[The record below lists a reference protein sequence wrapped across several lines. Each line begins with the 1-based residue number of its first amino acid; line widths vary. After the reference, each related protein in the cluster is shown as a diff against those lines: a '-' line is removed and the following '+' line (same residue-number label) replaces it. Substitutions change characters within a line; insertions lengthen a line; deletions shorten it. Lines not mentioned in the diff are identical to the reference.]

1 MANTGPDRKT
11 QRHLTQ
17 NAEDKKRT
25 TNTHPKSNR
34 YSRGFCAH
42 ALREGVWGRHRGTNK
57 TQKLAFHCRF
67 GPPGVPQRKNTSYF
81 TRVSE
86 PTLVATSSFGT
97 DFRRVSRSGAPLPA
111 RPQPQNTTDSWPQR
125 GRVLGLVVGPPGPPR
140 GCPERPRSPQ
150 RNAKHDGHRGFL
162 KIY

>member
-1 MANTGPDRKT
+1 M
-11 QRHLTQ
+11 QRT
-17 NAEDKKRT
+17 KKGQQ
-25 TNTHPKSNR
+25 THTPNLIVI
-34 YSRGFCAH
+34 YEGFV
-42 ALREGVWGRHRGTNK
+42 RMPFGGVWGRHRGTNK
-57 TQKLAFHCRF
+57 TQKLAFHCRI

-86 PTLVATSSFGT
+86 PTPVATNAFGT
-97 DFRRVSRSGAPLPA
+97 AVRRVSRSGAPLPA
-111 RPQPQNTTDSWPQR
+111 RPQPQNTTDSWPQS

-150 RNAKHDGHRGFL
+150 GNAKHDGQRGFL